1 MSINVYQSDFRLSVD
16 GMFYNFFHHKI
27 SSIILCIIKDFRG
40 GTNGCL
46 TKDTVVI
53 GQTCL
58 KIVIALLIIEVK
70 HFKIVFKDRG
80 TTFLLPLL

>member
-27 SSIILCIIKDFRG
+27 SCIGFNVGSNRQHCQDFRG

-46 TKDTVVI
+46 TKDTVGI

-58 KIVIALLIIEVK
+58 KYRYCIV
-70 HFKIVFKDRG
+70 DYRS
-80 TTFLLPLL
+80 